1 MPRNAMNTN
10 NPLDERARALEAYF
24 DQQDRELIEKMRQ
37 KMAAQE
43 REAEL
48 SAATG
53 ITDRMILSDLGKES
67 TDMGA
72 LAALGLIPLVEVA
85 WADGRIS
92 PGESTAALT
101 AAVGMGV
108 TEGSQAYALLEK
120 WLKTRPSPGAVA
132 AWKEYVK
139 ALVKS
144 WGRERTRE
152 IQKAIIGR
160 AAGVAQSAGGILGLG
175 NKVSVKEQ
183 AVLDELESAFGV

>member
-1 MPRNAMNTN
+1 MNTN

-101 AAVGMGV
+101 AAAGMGV

-139 ALVKS
+139 ALAKS

>member
-101 AAVGMGV
+101 AAAGMGV

>member
-101 AAVGMGV
+101 AAAGMGV

-175 NKVSVKEQ
+175 SKVSAKEQ

>member
-120 WLKTRPSPGAVA
+120 WLETRPSPGAVA

-139 ALVKS
+139 ALAKS

>member
-1 MPRNAMNTN
+1 MNTKD
-10 NPLDERARALEAYF
+10 PLDERARALEAYF
-24 DQQDRELIEKMRQ
+24 DQQDRELIDKMRQ

-43 REAEL
+43 RETEL

-53 ITDRMILSDLGKES
+53 ITDRMILSDFGK
-67 TDMGA
+67 TGADIGA

-101 AAVGMGV
+101 AAAGMGV

-139 ALVKS
+139 ALATT

-152 IQKAIIGR
+152 IRRSIIGR

-175 NKVSVKEQ
+175 SKVSAKEQ
-183 AVLDELESAFGV
+183 AVLDELDSAFGV

>member
-139 ALVKS
+139 ALAKS